1 MNTVTSSPAAHLDVS
16 PLAYPVASVSRFIE
30 DERGQDMI
38 EYALIAAT
46 VGLGTVA
53 GVNGLAASVSHYM
66 SIVGA
71 GFEHAL
77 GHG

>member
-1 MNTVTSSPAAHLDVS
+1 MTSSSPAVNLDVS
-16 PLAYPVASVSRFIE
+16 LLVYPAAPVARFVE

-53 GVNGLAASVSHYM
+53 GVNGLAASISHYM

-77 GHG
+77 GGHV